1 MDGAKDKE
9 VTERMNER
17 IGFIGLGHMGRAMAD
32 NLITAGYA
40 VHVYNRTPDKAAGL
54 VARGAKLALHPSHT
68 AEPGGVVIT
77 MLSDDQALESVV
89 MGEQGFLEHLG
100 PHGIH
105 VSMSTVSPVLARRL
119 AQDHQRYQVSYV
131 AAPVFGRPEAAAARK
146 LWICKS
152 GPHAAKQR
160 IQPVLMAMGQGIFD
174 FGEEPGAAHVVKLA
188 GNFLLASALEALA
201 EALTLG
207 EKNGIDRTAL
217 ADMFSKTLF
226 ACPAYQV
233 YGEAIAQGRYQPP
246 GFTVSLGLKDLNLV
260 LGTAAMSTMP
270 MPLASLLHDRFLA
283 TIAKGWGNLDWAA
296 VALSVGEDAGLPT
309 RHIGGGPIGPPTV
322 Y

>member
-1 MDGAKDKE
+1 
-9 VTERMNER
+9 
-17 IGFIGLGHMGRAMAD
+17 MAD
-32 NLITAGYA
+32 NLITAGHA
-40 VHVYNRTPDKAAGL
+40 LHVYNRTPDKAAAL
-54 VARGAKLALHPSHT
+54 VARGATLALHPSQT
-68 AEPGGVVIT
+68 AEPGGIVIT
-77 MLSDDQALESVV
+77 MLSDDQALESVTL
-89 MGEQGFLEHLG
+89 GENGFLERLG

-105 VSMSTVSPVLARRL
+105 LSMSTVSPKLSRRL
-119 AQDHQRYQVSYV
+119 AQEHQRHQADYL
-131 AAPVFGRPEAAAARK
+131 AAPVFGRPEAAAARR
-146 LWICKS
+146 LWICLS
-152 GPHAAKQR
+152 GPQPAKQR
-160 IQPVLMAMGQGIFD
+160 VQPVLNAIGQGIFD
-174 FGEEPGAAHVVKLA
+174 FGEEPGAAHVVKVA
-188 GNFLLASALEALA
+188 GNFLLASMMEALA

-283 TIAKGWGNLDWAA
+283 TIAKGWGHLDWAA
-296 VALSVGEDAGLPT
+296 IALGVAQDAGLP
-309 RHIGGGPIGPPTV
+309 IGPSGDSASDARTE
-322 Y
+322 

>member
-322 Y
+322 S